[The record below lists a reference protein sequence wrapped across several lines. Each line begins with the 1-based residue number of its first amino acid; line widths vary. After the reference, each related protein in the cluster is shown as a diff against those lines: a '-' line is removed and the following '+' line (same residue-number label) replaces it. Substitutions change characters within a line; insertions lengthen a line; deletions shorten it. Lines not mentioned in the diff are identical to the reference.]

1 MVASSLTARQ
11 NNDGFTAGVTGV
23 EARRQLRMSVGVVVM
38 LAVGIV
44 SAAVTVGSHPVAA
57 KRDVVSLAPVVTL
70 HAEANPVGADPVRAK
85 AI

>member
-1 MVASSLTARQ
+1 MVASSLTPRRG
-11 NNDGFTAGVTGV
+11 NDGFTAGVNGV
-23 EARRQLRMSVGVVVM
+23 EARRQLRMSVGVVAM

-57 KRDVVSLAPVVTL
+57 RRDVVSVAPVVMM
-70 HAEANPVGADPVRAK
+70 HAEANPIGADPVHAK

>member
-1 MVASSLTARQ
+1 MVATSFTTRQ
-11 NNDGFTAGVTGV
+11 GFTAEVTGV

-44 SAAVTVGSHPVAA
+44 SAALTVGSHPLAA
-57 KRDVVSLAPVVTL
+57 KREVVSIAPLVTM
-70 HAEANPVGADPVRAK
+70 HAEANPVGAK

>member
-1 MVASSLTARQ
+1 MVSTSFTARQ
-11 NNDGFTAGVTGV
+11 GIDGFTAGVTGV

-57 KRDVVSLAPVVTL
+57 KRDVVSAFPVVTM
-70 HAEANPVGADPVRAK
+70 HAEANPVGAK

>member
-1 MVASSLTARQ
+1 MVATSFTARSG
-11 NNDGFTAGVTGV
+11 NDGFTAEVTGI

-44 SAAVTVGSHPVAA
+44 SAALTVGSHPIAA
-57 KRDVVSLAPVVTL
+57 KRDVASAAPVVVM
-70 HAEANPVGADPVRAK
+70 HAAADPVGAK